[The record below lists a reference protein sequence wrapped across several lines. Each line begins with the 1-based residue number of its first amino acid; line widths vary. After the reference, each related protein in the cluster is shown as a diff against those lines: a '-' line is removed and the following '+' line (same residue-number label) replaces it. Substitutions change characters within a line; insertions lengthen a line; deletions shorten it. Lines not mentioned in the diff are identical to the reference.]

1 MQWRSPISAVGL
13 TVLFCLAVRTP
24 SYSENSEREQAILR
38 IQQSIEQHDLEQA
51 QQLLTEAARQFPAD
65 PGFDNLQ
72 GIVDAQKGDFSRAE
86 TSFLEAVARDPRF
99 TAAYLNLGRLYQEN
113 SAVSQTG
120 PQKALDVYARV
131 LRYDGKNAEAN
142 YQSATL
148 LLSRG
153 EYKNSLAHLNLLPAA
168 TLAQPQ
174 ALSILCA
181 DYAGIGDRDR
191 TDEVSAR
198 LLASPDLSEPDAQQ
212 AILGLR
218 RGKRDDLIVALLEN
232 LQKRLPLAPEMLHT
246 LGLAY
251 EGTNKLAEARAT
263 LEKSAVANLSVASL
277 LELARVAHKQQ
288 DYKGS
293 LGYLAHARDLEPD
306 NPRLHYS
313 FGLVCLDLDLV
324 AEARNSFEKALKL
337 DPDNPSYN
345 YAMGTASAFRQ
356 DPEEAVPYFENYIR
370 LRPQDPRGKLAI
382 GVVLWRAKNYD
393 AAMPWLK
400 QAAGAGETAATA
412 HYYLGSI
419 ALHENRLDEAF
430 AELQTA
436 LKAQPAYS
444 DALAQL
450 GQYYLVRKDYAQ
462 AEQQLRRA
470 LEIDPDHYSANFYLL
485 TLYTRTG
492 DSRREAEAKHF
503 EELKILLNEKTQELL
518 RIVEVRPFETP

>member
-1 MQWRSPISAVGL
+1 MRWRSPISALCL
-13 TVLFCLAVRTP
+13 TVLFCLAVRTV
-24 SYSENSEREQAILR
+24 SYSENGEREKKILR
-38 IQQSIEQHDLEQA
+38 IQQSIEQSDLEQA

-86 TSFLEAVARDPRF
+86 ASFLEAVTRDPRF
-99 TAAYLNLGRLYQEN
+99 TGAYLNLGRLYQEN
-113 SAVSQTG
+113 AVVDPKGT
-120 PQKALDVYARV
+120 QKALDTYARV
-131 LRYDGKNAEAN
+131 LRYDGKNSEAN

-148 LLSRG
+148 LLSLG
-153 EYKNSLAHLNLLPAA
+153 EYQNSLAHLKLLPAA
-168 TLAQPQ
+168 TLARPQ
-174 ALSILCA
+174 ALSVLCA
-181 DYAGIGDRDR
+181 DYAGLGDRER
-191 TDEVSAR
+191 TDVASAR
-198 LLASPDLSEPDAQQ
+198 MLASPDLSEQDVRQ
-212 AILGLR
+212 AIPGLR
-218 RGKRDDLIVALLEN
+218 AGKRDDLLVTVLES
-232 LQKRLPLAPEMLHT
+232 LQKRQPLAPELLHT

-251 EGTNKLAEARAT
+251 EGNNQLIEARAS
-263 LEKSAVANLSVASL
+263 LEKSTVASLSVASL
-277 LELARVAHKQQ
+277 LELARVAHKQR

-293 LGYLAHARDLEPD
+293 LGYLAHARDLEPE
-306 NPRLHYS
+306 NASLHYS

-324 AEARNSFEKALKL
+324 AEARNSFEKAIKL

-356 DPEEAVPYFENYIR
+356 DPEEAVPYFEKYIQ

-393 AAMPWLK
+393 AAVPWLK
-400 QAAGAGETAATA
+400 QAASANETAATA

-436 LKAQPAYS
+436 LKAQPVYA
-444 DALAQL
+444 DVLAQL
-450 GQYYLVRKDYAQ
+450 GQYFLVRKDYAQ

-492 DSRREAEAKHF
+492 DSRREAQGKHF

-518 RIVEVRPFETP
+518 RIVEVQPFETP

>member
-1 MQWRSPISAVGL
+1 MRWRSPISAVCL
-13 TVLFCLAVRTP
+13 TVLFCLAFRT
-24 SYSENSEREQAILR
+24 SAYSENSEREQKILR
-38 IQQSIEQHDLEQA
+38 IQQSIEQRNLEQA
-51 QQLLTEAARQFPAD
+51 QQLLTEAARQFRAD

-72 GIVDAQKGDFSRAE
+72 GIVDAQRGDFLKAE
-86 TSFLEAVARDPRF
+86 ASFQEAVTRNPKF
-99 TAAYLNLGRLYQEN
+99 TGAYLNLGRLYQEN
-113 SAVSQTG
+113 AAGDPKG

-142 YQSATL
+142 YQTATL
-148 LLSRG
+148 LLSQG
-153 EYKNSLAHLNLLPAA
+153 EYKNSLGHLKLLPAA
-168 TLAQPQ
+168 TVARPQ
-174 ALSILCA
+174 ALSILCG
-181 DYAGIGDRDR
+181 DYAGLGDREH
-191 TDEVSAR
+191 TDDALAR
-198 LLASPDLSEPDAQQ
+198 LVASQDLSEQDARQ
-212 AILGLR
+212 AIPGLQV
-218 RGKRDDLIVALLEN
+218 GKRNDLIVALLES
-232 LQKRLPLAPEMLHT
+232 LQKRQPLAPEMLHT

-251 EGTNKLAEARAT
+251 EGTNKLAEARAS

-306 NPRLHYS
+306 NASLHYS

-324 AEARNSFEKALKL
+324 AEARNSFEKAIKL

-345 YAMGTASAFRQ
+345 YAMGTASTFRQ
-356 DPEEAVPYFENYIR
+356 DPEEAVPYFEKYIK
-370 LRPQDPRGKLAI
+370 LKPQDPRGKLAI

-393 AAMPWLK
+393 GAVPWLK
-400 QAAGAGETAATA
+400 EAANTAETAATA

-419 ALHENRLDEAF
+419 ALHENRLEDAF
-430 AELQTA
+430 SELETA
-436 LKAQPAYS
+436 LKAQPGYT

-492 DSRREAEAKHF
+492 DSRREAQAKHF

-518 RIVEVRPFETP
+518 RIVEVRPFENP